1 MSLSKEGMPKG
12 AVAATDGRRQG
23 RKDSSKGES
32 SKGESWLQL
41 GKGGKE
47 ARGTARSFFS
57 LYRESSREES
67 ESESEAASRMQP
79 LTPHA
84 GDDEKRGGK
93 EKKKADKGKAVY
105 RDPWVMTNPDVQVEK
120 KREVE
125 PKKDEGETSG
135 LWGALAKLRLDY
147 DEYQEERELNQK
159 LQREHEQELE
169 QKREQE
175 QKRKQKLKLK
185 LQLKQKQAKK
195 RREHVVPYHEAEDG
209 WMVVSEGLDEWDFT
223 EEIGRVLPH

>member
-125 PKKDEGETSG
+125 PSKFATIH
-135 LWGALAKLRLDY
+135 LGAFDAFLRLTQ
-147 DEYQEERELNQK
+147 DE
-159 LQREHEQELE
+159 QR
-169 QKREQE
+169 KTKARP
-175 QKRKQKLKLK
+175 R
-185 LQLKQKQAKK
+185 
-195 RREHVVPYHEAEDG
+195 
-209 WMVVSEGLDEWDFT
+209 VSGAPWQS
-223 EEIGRVLPH
+223 